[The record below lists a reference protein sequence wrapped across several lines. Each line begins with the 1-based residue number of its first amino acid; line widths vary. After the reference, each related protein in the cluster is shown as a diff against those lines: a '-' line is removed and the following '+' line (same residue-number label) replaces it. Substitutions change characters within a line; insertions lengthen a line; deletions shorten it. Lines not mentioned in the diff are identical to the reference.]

1 MKVTLQ
7 DIEKAQALI
16 GKEVQRT
23 PVQYS
28 ASASKIIGAEVYF
41 KMENE
46 QTTGSFK
53 IRGAMNKMLSMSAE
67 DRKKGVIASSAGNH
81 AQGVAYS
88 ARKVGVE
95 AHVVMPVLS
104 SIMKQTA
111 TRNYGAN
118 VILHGE
124 LYDDAYKHARQLE
137 KEKGYIFVPPYE
149 DASIIAGQGTIALE
163 VLEDIKD
170 LDSIIVPIGGGGL
183 ISGIATA
190 IKTIKPSCKVYGVV
204 AENAPAMMCMYKN
217 QPIPKNLSFSSI
229 ADGISVKNPSPV
241 IYDNFISK
249 YVDDIISIQED
260 DIAAAIVFLIERA
273 KTVTEG
279 SAAISLAAAFSKKL
293 QLGKKTC
300 VLLCGGNI
308 DLNLIAQ
315 IIDRGLSQS
324 GRVARLTLVV
334 PDKPGQL
341 NKITQIVA
349 EQGANILEV
358 EHDRIDQDLHIRE
371 TAIRLSLETKSLEHV
386 EEIKAALVTAGFSF
400 KK

>member
-16 GKEVQRT
+16 GKEVLRT

-28 ASASKIIGAEVYF
+28 ASASKIIGTEVYL

-217 QPIPKNLSFSSI
+217 QPIPKNLSYSSI

-386 EEIKAALVTAGFSF
+386 EEIKAALIAGGFSF
-400 KK
+400 KR